1 MKMKFFTVALIA
13 AGLVLSGCGSNAP
26 GTNHNVSVSGVSLDI
41 NQLVIYCDDDNNTHQ
56 FRATVSPSNATNKQ
70 VSWYLSNAYVGSIT
84 DSGLFTASNPGSAV
98 VSVTTVD
105 GHYTD
110 YCSITVKERNKTL
123 DYISLSGT
131 YKTNFLN
138 TEQYQ
143 HDGLIV
149 TAFFTNGEH
158 ETVDDFVVNE
168 PDMSQLGQQQVV
180 VSYTYGGITKT
191 DSYTIT
197 ISEDPIRELTLS
209 GNYITE
215 YNVGETFSTDGL
227 VVELWH
233 NSGYHRTLDQSE
245 YRVAQTPN
253 MSTPGRKQIVIE
265 YIADTDF
272 TASYYINVIST
283 SILLGITLSGSYPTT
298 FYLGDAFSY
307 EGLVVIANY
316 SDGDVTLSSDQYIVT
331 APNMSTAGE
340 KTVTVSF
347 TDNGGTF
354 YEEYQINVLERFDVP
369 VTNTIWNLNIV
380 MPFSS
385 NEPFTTKG
393 IVTNSYVD
401 NYGNNNVY
409 IQEEG
414 SDGAAILLYR
424 CSTLYPNNTYVL
436 VSGNLNADTLKRFS
450 GMPEI
455 VCNAGGVTTSV
466 LASASENPRSYVTKV
481 TDDNF
486 WYGSYSSSS
495 DAFIYA
501 NNHGPVK
508 SVINDVTITH
518 IASTYGTATFAD
530 GAEVSLYFGAAANTT
545 TIYNTLQTYY
555 TNGHKLKIF
564 GHLQA
569 YQYNSTSRTQF
580 LIRTLGDIIDVDGD
594 TPPVGGTKTVTIGAV
609 NDFHGAINENGSE
622 MGIAKVATI
631 LKTIKDQPNS
641 LTLSQGDDWQGSIY
655 SNYNHGNLVND
666 AFAYAHL
673 SARTVGNHDFDWGVS
688 ALAANTAR
696 SYAGYTTPVL
706 AANVYDFNFSTKQT
720 GSTQQ
725 SNIGAKTVTYTLEN
739 GLKVGIVG
747 VIGVDQITSINS
759 EFTQDITFID
769 HVPVIK
775 QEAQNLKNSGCDLV
789 ILSCH
794 APQDQV
800 TGNGLESYVDLALCG
815 HSHANEN
822 TTENGLTYAQFG
834 SYGQQVGLLTLT
846 YDTDSGSVVN
856 TTIDSITTN
865 NFSSYCPSGVDSNLT
880 SLVNTYNAQCNS
892 EANKTVAYSVSGNF
906 YSSSTL
912 PNLMCKAMY
921 ETAVAEG
928 HNNLLLSY
936 CNKARASL
944 YSGSWTYA
952 DLYEAFPFDNVVYI
966 EEVKGSDITREVA
979 AYNYVYINPSYGTD
993 SISINSNAYYK
1004 IAVLDYL
1011 LFHTNTN
1018 RYYDYF
1024 KTFDG
1029 DAAVSLTNNYRVIL
1043 RDWLVSNGYSTYNI
1057 LSYSE
1062 FSGSSFDRS
1071 RLS

>member
-13 AGLVLSGCGSNAP
+13 SGLVLSGCGFNTP
-26 GTNHNVSVSGVSLDI
+26 GTNRNVSVDGVSLDI
-41 NQLVIYCDDDNNTHQ
+41 NQLIIYCDDENNTHQ
-56 FRATVSPSNATNKQ
+56 FRATVSPSNASNKQ
-70 VSWYLSNAYVGSIT
+70 VYWYLSNSAIGSIT
-84 DSGLFTASNPGSAV
+84 DTGLFTATRIGQAAV
-98 VSVTTVD
+98 TVTTVD
-105 GHYTD
+105 GAYTD
-110 YCSITVKERNKTL
+110 TCNVTVKERNKTL
-123 DYISLSGT
+123 DHIRLSGT
-131 YKTNFLN
+131 YQTEFLN
-138 TEQYQ
+138 TEQFN

-149 TAFFTNGEH
+149 TAYFTNGEL
-158 ETVDDFVVNE
+158 ETVNDFVIDE
-168 PDMSQLGQQQVV
+168 PDMSQLGQQNVD
-180 VSYTYGGITKT
+180 VSYVYGGITKT
-191 DSYTIT
+191 ESYTI
-197 ISEDPIRELTLS
+197 SVAEDQITELRLS
-209 GNYITE
+209 GDYLTE

-227 VVELWH
+227 VVELYH
-233 NSGYHRTLDQSE
+233 HSGYHRTLEQSE
-245 YRVAQTPN
+245 YRVAESPN
-253 MSTPGRKQIVIE
+253 MSTAGRKEIVIE
-265 YIADTDF
+265 YIANTNIK
-272 TASYYINVIST
+272 ASYFINVISV
-283 SILLGITLSGSYPTT
+283 SILLDITLSGSYPTT

-316 SDGDVTLSSDQYIVT
+316 SDGDVTLSSEQYTVT
-331 APNMSTAGE
+331 APDMTTAGE
-340 KTVTVSF
+340 KTVIVSF

-354 YEEYQINVLERFDVP
+354 YEEYTINVLERFDVP

-436 VSGNLNADTLKRFS
+436 VSGNLNADTLKRYS

-486 WYGSYSSSS
+486 WYGSSSSTS

-518 IASTYGTATFAD
+518 IASTYGTARFTD
-530 GAEVSLYFGAAANTT
+530 GAEVSLYFGAAADTT

-594 TPPVGGTKTVTIGAV
+594 TPPVGGTKTVTVGAV
-609 NDFHGAINENGSE
+609 NDFHGAINESGSE

-673 SARTVGNHDFDWGVS
+673 SARTVGNHDFDWGVDV
-688 ALAANTAR
+688 LAANTAR
-696 SYAGYTTPVL
+696 SYGGYTTPVL
-706 AANVYDFNFSTKQT
+706 AANVYDFNFNTKQVGT
-720 GSTQQ
+720 TQQ
-725 SNIGAKTVTYTLEN
+725 SNIGGKTVTYTLEN

-747 VIGVDQITSINS
+747 VIGEDQITDINS
-759 EFTQDITFID
+759 QFTQNIAFKD
-769 HVPVIK
+769 HIPVIK
-775 QEAQNLKNSGCDLV
+775 QEAQNLKNNGCDLV

-800 TGNGLESYVDLALCG
+800 VGNDLDSYVDLVLCG

-834 SYGQQVGLLTLT
+834 SYGKQVGYLTLT
-846 YDTDSGSVVN
+846 YDTDSRSVTN
-856 TTIDSITTN
+856 TTIDSITSS
-865 NFSSYCPSGVDSNLT
+865 NFSSYCPNGVDSNLT
-880 SLVNTYNAQCNS
+880 SLVNTFNSQCNS
-892 EANKTVAYSVSGNF
+892 EANQTVAYSVSGSF
-906 YSSSTL
+906 YASSTL

-921 ETAVAEG
+921 ETAVSEG
-928 HNNLLLSY
+928 HNDLLLSY
-936 CNKARASL
+936 CNKARASI
-944 YSGSWTYA
+944 YNSSWTYA
-952 DLYEAFPFDNVVYI
+952 DLYEAFPFDNIVYI

-979 AYNYVYINPSYGTD
+979 AYNYVYINPSYGTN

-1004 IAVLDYL
+1004 IAVLDFL
-1011 LFHTNTN
+1011 LFHTNAS

-1024 KTFDG
+1024 RTFDG
-1029 DAAVSLTNNYRVIL
+1029 VASVSLTNNYRVIL
-1043 RDWLVSNGYSTYNI
+1043 RNWLINNGYSTYNI

-1062 FSGSSFDRS
+1062 FSGTSFDRT